1 MRRRELLGALAG
13 VTFTSGCTLSMTGGS
28 EMETAFTVCGPA
40 SDSSCD
46 VEGIDTTFGDRAV
59 SNDAGETVT
68 ARWTNG
74 AVLVRGRT
82 HGIGDPTCRVT
93 ALTDVTMDGSTLR
106 VTVTNRDDPPIIG
119 GCSETR
125 EENYYRLRVTDV
137 DSASS
142 VAVRHLTS
150 GEQRFTTTLSLSE

>member
-1 MRRRELLGALAG
+1 M
-13 VTFTSGCTLSMTGGS
+13 
-28 EMETAFTVCGPA
+28 
-40 SDSSCD
+40 
-46 VEGIDTTFGDRAV
+46 
-59 SNDAGETVT
+59 
-68 ARWTNG
+68 
-74 AVLVRGRT
+74 
-82 HGIGDPTCRVT
+82 T

-106 VTVTNRDDPPIIG
+106 VTVTNRDDPPTIG

-150 GEQRFTTTLSLSE
+150 GEQRFATTLSLSE